1 MSPFPVE
8 AIDEVIWRIDEA
20 IGKPDAK
27 GRGNR
32 TRGWIRDCN
41 PAGVVMFL
49 SGIRD
54 RLSHARY
61 TLTDEFHQGWLK
73 ESNEAETVVLRPKK
87 KALAPASV
95 AGSSAGPKRVLV
107 IDDSRM
113 MRGFVEKFVPGVAV
127 EQVFRIP
134 DDESVLAQYDA
145 LVVDGEGIGNSRW
158 RHGLDFCKQYE
169 KPEGQAVVFYSGLS
183 AHGADAAELERRG
196 IANLAKGCNPEKLGL
211 CVRFAMPKQTGG
223 AS

>member
-1 MSPFPVE
+1 MAWPS
-8 AIDEVIWRIDEA
+8 
-20 IGKPDAK
+20 
-27 GRGNR
+27 
-32 TRGWIRDCN
+32 
-41 PAGVVMFL
+41 
-49 SGIRD
+49 
-54 RLSHARY
+54 
-61 TLTDEFHQGWLK
+61 
-73 ESNEAETVVLRPKK
+73 LRPKK
-87 KALAPASV
+87 KVLAPASV

-113 MRGFVEKFVPGVAV
+113 MRGFVEKFVPGVEV

-196 IANLAKGCNPEKLGL
+196 IANLARGCNPEKFALA
-211 CVRFAMPKQTGG
+211 VRFAMERRTGG